1 MAERFKVEVVYA
13 SPRAQRLVALQ
24 VEAGCTAEAA
34 IRRSGLL
41 EEFPE
46 IDLAVNK
53 VGIFSRACKLDA
65 VLRAGDRVEIY
76 RPLIADPKEV
86 RRRRVAEGR
95 TMRRGSE

>member
-1 MAERFKVEVVYA
+1 MSDQFKVEVAYA
-13 SPRAQRLVALQ
+13 TPRAQRLISLQ
-24 VEAGCTAEAA
+24 VEAGCTAESA

-53 VGIFSRACKLDA
+53 VGIFSRACKLDT
-65 VLRAGDRVEIY
+65 VLRPNDRVEIY